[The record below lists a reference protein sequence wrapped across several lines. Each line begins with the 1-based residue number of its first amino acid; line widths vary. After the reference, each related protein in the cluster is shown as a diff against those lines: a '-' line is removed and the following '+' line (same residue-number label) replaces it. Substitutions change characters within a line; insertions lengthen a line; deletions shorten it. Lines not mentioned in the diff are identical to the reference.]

1 MAWYP
6 TKIRKWGDAFQVPVA
21 VISRGILLYWETM
34 ISFLTTLV
42 KAAAG
47 SGVHVSSMSSVFVGF
62 SVLLSVTC
70 SAQSDSARSREVP
83 DATLFSR
90 VADDGLTSW
99 KAAVHVVGSPAHWGT
114 GDWILAGGVAGVTA
128 ASFAADQGVFDL
140 MGRNQSSFNNDATN
154 IAVEYGGGAVAIG
167 VPVTM
172 YVAGLFLKE
181 RWLRETGLLAG
192 TAMIVASATTTL
204 GKIVVG
210 RARPYGG
217 LGHSVFHPFNGRDE
231 FMSFPSG
238 HTTAAFSLSAV
249 LAARIKNPWATVGLY
264 GIATGAA
271 MSRMYTLDHWFSDVV
286 FTAAYTTAVANSIVG
301 WFEGDEGPS
310 SGMQSLHVV
319 PSANGVQ
326 VVWQW

>member
-1 MAWYP
+1 
-6 TKIRKWGDAFQVPVA
+6 
-21 VISRGILLYWETM
+21 M
-34 ISFLTTLV
+34 ISFVTTLV

-47 SGVHVSSMSSVFVGF
+47 GGVHVSSMSSVIVGL
-62 SVLLSVTC
+62 SVLLSLTC
-70 SAQSDSARSREVP
+70 SAQSDSAWSREVP

-90 VADDGLTSW
+90 VVDDGLTSW
-99 KAAVHVVGSPAHWGT
+99 NAAVHVVGSPARWGT
-114 GDWILAGGVAGVTA
+114 EDWVLAGGLVGVTA
-128 ASFAADQGVFDL
+128 VSFAADKGVLNL
-140 MGRNQSSFNNDATN
+140 MRRNQSSFNDDATN

-172 YVAGLFLKE
+172 YLSGLLLKE

-192 TAMIVASATTTL
+192 TALIVASATTTL

-210 RARPYGG
+210 RARPYSG
-217 LGHSVFHPFNGRDE
+217 LGDAVFRPFNGSDE

-271 MSRMYTLDHWFSDVV
+271 MSRMYTRDHWFSDVV
-286 FTAAYTTAVANSIVG
+286 FTAAYTSAVANSIVG
-301 WFEGDEGPS
+301 WFEGDDGTS

-319 PSANGVQ
+319 PAADGVQ
-326 VVWQW
+326 VIWQW